1 MCISGSPQRRYPSC
15 DTRTHNIYINNTQR
29 LQWNDNNKLCY
40 AAAWSAL
47 SFDCRKPLGKLLTQH
62 TANYRFVSEDVYWNL
77 VWCSARSYACI
88 WKSTKNQNRVTRNM
102 RDAEIQSKRI
112 RKKNINRAFNNNINS
127 TRNNLMTSIYK
138 HLRQR
143 SPCASMCTRSK
154 QSYSIYFFF
163 HLISSTL
170 LFLLHLSLSLSLFG
184 TDHRF
189 HYASFILLLYL
200 VVVYTSSRVVCAL
213 CWQTVTFCLWSN
225 MSTEN
230 WFDSATSFIR
240 DIFLLLLVSIFSF
253 FCSTNIFGRT
263 IDCICLAVCERAEKK
278 HIKIEQHEQ
287 MCWLFAAL
295 RLKLSRDR
303 KQKNY
308 ITQDNN
314 IRGCLY
320 KILPNLL
327 PFFSSFLS
335 NKSIW
340 HL

>member
-1 MCISGSPQRRYPSC
+1 MPTSQSPPDLVGHICFVCISGSPQRRYPSC

-170 LFLLHLSLSLSLFG
+170 LFLLHLSLSLSL
-184 TDHRF
+184 R
-189 HYASFILLLYL
+189 YRSSFPLCVFYF
-200 VVVYTSSRVVCAL
+200 VVVSRSCVYIVSCCLCIVLANCYILFMEQHVNRKLIWFGNFIHTRYIFVVVGFNF
-213 CWQTVTFCLWSN
+213 Q
-225 MSTEN
+225 
-230 WFDSATSFIR
+230 
-240 DIFLLLLVSIFSF
+240 FLLFDEYFRAYNRLYMS
-253 FCSTNIFGRT
+253 R
-263 IDCICLAVCERAEKK
+263 CLRESRKK
-278 HIKIEQHEQ
+278 T
-287 MCWLFAAL
+287 
-295 RLKLSRDR
+295 
-303 KQKNY
+303 Y
-308 ITQDNN
+308 
-314 IRGCLY
+314 
-320 KILPNLL
+320 
-327 PFFSSFLS
+327 
-335 NKSIW
+335 
-340 HL
+340 